1 MSTQFQV
8 ISNTFYTTTA
18 CNDETRE
25 FKTLKQK
32 DIWKKLHQKRC
43 ETCRNASTIQMGTD
57 KAIFTEGDANN
68 YTNTKDRICV
78 INHIRRTFDSN

>member
-1 MSTQFQV
+1 MAPKLQV
-8 ISNTFYTTTA
+8 TIDTFYTTTA

-32 DIWKKLHQKRC
+32 DMWKKLHQKKC
-43 ETCRNASTIQMGTD
+43 EKCRNASTIQMGTD

-68 YTNTKDRICV
+68 HTNTKDRICV
-78 INHIRRTFDSN
+78 LNHIKRTFD